1 MMNKMRIILGFICL
15 LGIFWNGT
23 WINDLGEQQDRI
35 KGLTFVAPPKAF
47 PNDPMLAVQ
56 AVNAEWIAVIPY
68 AYSYGDLRQVRFDSK
83 RQWWGERTEGVKETL
98 ILAKEAGLKVM
109 LKPQLYIPGSWTGDL
124 SFEKEADWQTW
135 EETYQAYLFHFL
147 ELAKEYEV
155 ELFCVGTEFK
165 KMENE
170 REAYWR
176 SLIAKCRTQFDGK
189 LVYSANWDCYAQVPF
204 WDVLDYVGISA
215 YFPLVEEK
223 TPQLADLLEEWKPI
237 VKDLKHFSQSLDK
250 PILFTEYGYLS
261 VDHCA
266 HKTWE
271 LEAKINQLSVNEQAQ
286 CNALTALYESFWE
299 ENFWA
304 GGFLWK
310 WFPNMQGHE
319 GYPEKD
325 YTPQSKMGEDIVEKW
340 YCF

>member
-1 MMNKMRIILGFICL
+1 MSYEWVNESSVSI
-15 LGIFWNGT
+15 
-23 WINDLGEQQDRI
+23 DRI

-68 AYSYGDLRQVRFDSK
+68 AYSYGDLRQVRFDSE
-83 RQWWGERTEGVKETL
+83 RQWWGERTDGVRETL
-98 ILAKEAGLKVM
+98 ALAHESGLKVM

-124 SFEKEADWQTW
+124 TFEKEADWQIW

-147 ELAKEYEV
+147 ALAAEYEV
-155 ELFCVGTEFK
+155 ELFCIGTEFK
-165 KMENE
+165 KMEQE
-170 REAYWR
+170 RETFWR
-176 SLIAKCRTQFDGK
+176 TLIAECRTQFKGK
-189 LVYSANWDCYAQVPF
+189 LVYSANWDCYARVPF
-204 WDVLDYVGISA
+204 WDALDYVGISA
-215 YFPLVEEK
+215 YFPLLKEK
-223 TPQLADLLEEWKPI
+223 TPERTSLLEAWKPI
-237 VKDLKHFSQSLDK
+237 VKDLGRFSRSLNK

-266 HKTWE
+266 DKTWE
-271 LEAKINQLSVNEQAQ
+271 LESKINQLAVNEQAQ
-286 CNALTALYESFWE
+286 ANALAALYETFWE
-299 ENFWA
+299 KDFWA

-325 YTPQSKMGEDIVEKW
+325 YTPQSKMGEGIVEQW
-340 YCF
+340 YCK